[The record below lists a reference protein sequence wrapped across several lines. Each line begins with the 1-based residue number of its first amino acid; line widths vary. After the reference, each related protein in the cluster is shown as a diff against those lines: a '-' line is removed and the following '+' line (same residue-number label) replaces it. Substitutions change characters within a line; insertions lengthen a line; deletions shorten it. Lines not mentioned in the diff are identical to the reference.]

1 MLEILHQAIYVVMVI
16 AAILLLA
23 ITIER
28 YIFANTNFRRA
39 RKVID
44 EISESSF
51 TLANSNPT
59 DAVLEM
65 LFEIDKGRKTVSKQE
80 QIQDIADAS
89 YIHAR
94 DKLFNK
100 LWILDTIVTAA
111 PLLGLLG
118 TIFGIVDTFY
128 AISSS
133 GMSDPS
139 GVSAGIGTALYST
152 AFGIALA
159 LAGLL
164 FFNYLSQL
172 NERICE
178 YLKMIIL
185 RTTGHIA

>member
-1 MLEILHQAIYVVMVI
+1 MVI

-133 GMSDPS
+133 GMYDPS